1 MKVGIL
7 GCGAVAYRWYLK
19 GLCKKNP
26 RYEVVVVCDIRAEAA
41 KKAADDFAIPA
52 HCSQKEEM
60 LAYDLDLVVVLTR
73 HQDHYEHITF
83 FLNKG
88 IHVYSEKPF
97 VTTPQE
103 GRRIMRLAQ
112 KNGLTVGSAP
122 QVMLSTRNQ
131 RVNSLIQDGLI
142 GKVTFLRVTSSNLGP
157 AGRADTNYDPTWFYN
172 EGGSL
177 WSLGIYG
184 LSAVI
189 YMVGMPKVVSSFQ
202 GIAIPEREV
211 LFGPVKG
218 KRFAVTAPD
227 NVAALF
233 DFGAGAFGLYDGS
246 YSVATPPKYE
256 FEIHGTKGS
265 LLVGGFGGPESVVYV
280 DLQKKEQRVGP
291 NDTCHITWNLS
302 MGVEETIYA
311 IQENREPKTSI
322 RFAYSV
328 MRVIEAMSISNNEKR
343 HVIIRPDAYGI

>member
-1 MKVGIL
+1 MRVGIL

-19 GLCKKNP
+19 GLYRKNP
-26 RYEVVVVCDIRAEAA
+26 RYEIVVVCDIRAEAA
-41 KKAADDFAIPA
+41 KNAADDFAIPA
-52 HCSQKEEM
+52 HCTTKEEM
-60 LAYDLDLVVVLTR
+60 LAHNLDLVVVLTR
-73 HQDHYEHITF
+73 HQDHYGHITF
-83 FLNKG
+83 FLRNNV
-88 IHVYSEKPF
+88 HVYSEKPF
-97 VTTPQE
+97 VTTPGE
-103 GRRIMRLAQ
+103 GRKIMRLA
-112 KNGLTVGSAP
+112 KKKKLIVGSAP

-131 RVNSLIQDGLI
+131 KVNSLIQSGLI
-142 GKVTFLRVTSSNLGP
+142 GKVTFLRVSSSNLGP

-184 LSAVI
+184 LSAII
-189 YMVGMPKVVSSFQ
+189 YMIGMPKVVSSFQ

-233 DFGAGAFGLYDGS
+233 DFGSGTFGLYDGS

-265 LLVGGFGGPESVVYV
+265 LLVGGFGGPGSVIHVN
-280 DLQKKEQRVGP
+280 LQKVEKAVGP
-291 NDTCHITWNLS
+291 DDSCHLTWNLS

-311 IQENREPKTSI
+311 IQEKREPKTSV

-328 MRVIEAMSISNNEKR
+328 MRVIEAMAHSNKEKK